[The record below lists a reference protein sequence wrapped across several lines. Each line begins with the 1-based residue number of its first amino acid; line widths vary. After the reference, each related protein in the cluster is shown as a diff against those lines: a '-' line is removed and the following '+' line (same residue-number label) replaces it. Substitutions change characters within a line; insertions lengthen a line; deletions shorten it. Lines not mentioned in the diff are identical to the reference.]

1 MRHWRAIS
9 PSLIILTLLV
19 GCGALAGCAAGESW
33 NLAEGQHPETF
44 RRRVVVEAQGQMLLY
59 LPAGFRVHGAQRY
72 PLLVFLHGS
81 GESGTDL
88 EKLKAH
94 GVPKIVAT
102 RRDFPFIVASP
113 QTPAPYRQ
121 LDPLTLTAMLDEL
134 LARLPIDR
142 DRVYLTGISM
152 GGTMSYRWASE
163 IPARFAAVVPVSGY
177 GIPEDACRLKDLPI
191 WAFHGAKDHAV
202 PLERDEATIKAIN
215 ACGGHARITVDPEG
229 DHDDPYWSTVYGNP
243 ELYDWLLKQHRQDA
257 GSLRPTE

>member
-1 MRHWRAIS
+1 
-9 PSLIILTLLV
+9 LIIPALLV

-59 LPAGFRVHGAQRY
+59 LPAGFRVHGAKRY

-88 EKLKAH
+88 EKLKVH
-94 GVPKIVAT
+94 GLPKIVAT

-121 LDPLTLTAMLDEL
+121 LDSLTLTAMLDEL

-163 IPARFAAVVPVSGY
+163 NPARFAAVVPVSGY
-177 GIPEDACRLKDLPI
+177 GVPEDACRLKDLPI

-202 PLERDEATIKAIN
+202 AIERDEATIKAIN
-215 ACGGHARITVDPEG
+215 ACGGQARFTVDPEG

-257 GSLRPTE
+257 GSLRPLQ

>member
-1 MRHWRAIS
+1 
-9 PSLIILTLLV
+9 
-19 GCGALAGCAAGESW
+19 
-33 NLAEGQHPETF
+33 
-44 RRRVVVEAQGQMLLY
+44 MLLY
-59 LPAGFRVHGAQRY
+59 LPAGFRVHGAKRY

-88 EKLKAH
+88 EKLKMH
-94 GVPKIVAT
+94 GLPKIVAT

-121 LDPLTLTAMLDEL
+121 LDSLTLTAMLDEL

-163 IPARFAAVVPVSGY
+163 NPARFAAVVPVSGY
-177 GIPEDACRLKDLPI
+177 GVPEDACRLKDLPI

-202 PLERDEATIKAIN
+202 AIERDEATIKAIN
-215 ACGGHARITVDPEG
+215 ACGGQARFTVDPEG

-257 GSLRPTE
+257 GSLRPME